1 MEMCN
6 EIMRTMPDAFHHIP
20 DRHKTQ
26 EMCIKAAEVDSS
38 FLELA
43 LDYLKTQ
50 EMCDKAFEED
60 PSSLIYVPDW
70 FVTQQQV
77 RSWDDELTKWY
88 QGYQKRKVQKAQI
101 KNELM
106 SISWHPS
113 R

>member
-1 MEMCN
+1 
-6 EIMRTMPDAFHHIP
+6 
-20 DRHKTQ
+20 
-26 EMCIKAAEVDSS
+26 
-38 FLELA
+38 
-43 LDYLKTQ
+43 
-50 EMCDKAFEED
+50 MCDKAFEED

-77 RSWDDELTKWY
+77 RPWDDELTKWY
-88 QGYQKRKVQKAQI
+88 QDYQKRKAQKAQI

>member
-20 DRHKTQ
+20 DRHETQ
-26 EMCIKAAEVDSS
+26 EMCIKPAEVDSS

-50 EMCDKAFEED
+50 EIGDKAFEED

-77 RSWDDELTKWY
+77 RPWDDD